1 MNTQNLRLPAVQHSD
16 QLMWYPCGLSLNDL
30 LGAGTSGFAGRLD
43 AAVKWTLPN
52 KVHFI
57 ERERKI
63 YERLG
68 SYHGIL
74 KYYGPVEN
82 GILLEFAH
90 HGSIRQ
96 YHMNC
101 DEAIPR
107 TTKLR
112 WIQQITS
119 TMCFLH
125 SKGVLHGDIS
135 CNNIFLDQK
144 LNAKVADFAGSVID
158 EEPYLSCY
166 ESSHSHPSIQGVCVQ
181 SEIFALGSTFY
192 EIITGS
198 KPYSNLSINE
208 IEEAYSL
215 GKFPRLDGLDI
226 CHSIIAK
233 CWGRRYTDIKSLL
246 RDIETEGEV
255 MFITI
260 YLLLLT
266 LLVEASRSKNQ
277 SIVVTFPYATF
288 PKALMVLCLVP
299 ALIWLRAR
307 KR

>member
-1 MNTQNLRLPAVQHSD
+1 MSNLRLPAEQHSD
-16 QLMWYPCGLSLNDL
+16 QLMWYPCGLSLRDL

-52 KVHFI
+52 NVHFI

-74 KYYGPVEN
+74 RYYGPVEN

-96 YHMNC
+96 YRMNHE
-101 DEAIPR
+101 EAIPP

-112 WIQQITS
+112 WIQQVTS

-125 SKGVLHGDIS
+125 SRGVLHADIS
-135 CNNIFLDQK
+135 CNNIFLDQN

-158 EEPYLSCY
+158 GEPYLSCY
-166 ESSHSHPSIQGVCVQ
+166 ESSHSHPNIQGVCVQ

-192 EIITGS
+192 EIVTGS

-215 GKFPRLDGLDI
+215 DEFPRLDGLDI

-233 CWGRRYTDIKSLL
+233 CWGRRYTGIESLL
-246 RDIETEGEV
+246 RDIETE
-255 MFITI
+255 
-260 YLLLLT
+260 
-266 LLVEASRSKNQ
+266 VEASKTKNQ
-277 SIVVTFPYATF
+277 SVVVAFPYATL
-288 PKALMVLCLVP
+288 PKAIVVLCLVP
-299 ALIWLRAR
+299 AVIWLRAQ

>member
-1 MNTQNLRLPAVQHSD
+1 
-16 QLMWYPCGLSLNDL
+16 MWYPCGLSLRDL
-30 LGAGTSGFAGRLD
+30 LGAGISGFAGRLD

-52 KVHFI
+52 NVHFI
-57 ERERKI
+57 ERERRI

-74 KYYGPVEN
+74 RYYGPVEN

-96 YHMNC
+96 YRMKH
-101 DEAIPR
+101 DATIPPI
-107 TTKLR
+107 TKLR
-112 WIQQITS
+112 WIQQVTS
-119 TMCFLH
+119 TMRFLH

-135 CNNIFLDQK
+135 CNNIFLDRN

-158 EEPYLSCY
+158 GEPYLSCY
-166 ESSHSHPSIQGVCVQ
+166 EASHSHPNIEGVCVP

-192 EIITGS
+192 EIVTGN
-198 KPYSNLSINE
+198 KPYSDLSVNE

-215 GKFPRLDGLDI
+215 DKFPQLDGLDI
-226 CHSIIAK
+226 CHSIIAD
-233 CWGRRYTDIKSLL
+233 CWGRRYTDIESLL

-255 MFITI
+255 ILITRFS
-260 YLLLLT
+260 LLLT
-266 LLVEASRSKNQ
+266 LSVEASKTKNE
-277 SIVVTFPYATF
+277 SVVMAFPYTTLS
-288 PKALMVLCLVP
+288 KAIVVLCLVP
-299 ALIWLRAR
+299 AVIWLRAR